1 MVKPRLRR
9 HGRKRRVTYRI
20 IAIDTQSRRQGEAIK
35 QVGFYN
41 PRKEQ
46 TQLDLSAI
54 IALLKEGA
62 QSTETVCDIL
72 KRARVYEQVS
82 ELTSNQKSNFRRI

>member
-1 MVKPRLRR
+1 MVKPRLKR
-9 HGRKRRVTYRI
+9 HGKKRRVTYRI
-20 IAIDTQSRRQGEAIK
+20 IAIDTQSRREGEAIRE
-35 QVGFYN
+35 VGFYN

-62 QSTETVCDIL
+62 QSTETVRDIS
-72 KRARVYEQVS
+72 KRAKVPEQVGINLQS
-82 ELTSNQKSNFRRI
+82 KIKF

>member
-9 HGRKRRVTYRI
+9 HGRKQRVTYRI
-20 IAIDTQSRRQGEAIK
+20 VAINAQSRREGETVK
-35 QVGFYN
+35 EVGSYN

-54 IALLKEGA
+54 TALLGKGA
-62 QSTETVCDIL
+62 QSTATVRDIS
-72 KRARVYEQVS
+72 KRAKVLEQVGI
-82 ELTSNQKSNFRRI
+82 NF

>member
-9 HGRKRRVTYRI
+9 HGRKQRVTYRI
-20 IAIDTQSRRQGEAIK
+20 VAINAQSRREGEAIK
-35 QVGFYN
+35 EIGSYN

-54 IALLKEGA
+54 TALIGKGA
-62 QSTETVCDIL
+62 QPTATVRDIS
-72 KRARVYEQVS
+72 KRAKVFEQVGI
-82 ELTSNQKSNFRRI
+82 NFQSKIKF

>member
-1 MVKPRLRR
+1 MVKPRLKR
-9 HGRKRRVTYRI
+9 HGKKRRVTYRI
-20 IAIDTQSRRQGEAIK
+20 IAIDTQSRREGEAIRE
-35 QVGFYN
+35 VGFYN

-62 QSTETVCDIL
+62 QSTETVRDIL
-72 KRARVYEQVS
+72 KRAKVPEQVGINLQS
-82 ELTSNQKSNFRRI
+82 KIKF